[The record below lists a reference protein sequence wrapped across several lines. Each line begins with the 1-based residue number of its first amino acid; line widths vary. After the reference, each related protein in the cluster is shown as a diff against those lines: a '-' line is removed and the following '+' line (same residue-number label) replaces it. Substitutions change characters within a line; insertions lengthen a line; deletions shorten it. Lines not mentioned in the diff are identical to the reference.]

1 MLGKVHFNIWVN
13 YTSARDLTNYLSDN
27 IPNQIKKYKDD
38 EIRHCAHMQ
47 CHSFVGATHADPGR
61 PDFISNWPMVGLQS
75 PITSLLIQKT
85 PVLIDSLSRWCQ
97 GRFEKAEASNVLLC
111 PHQPFLLH
119 DEQLRNWGELDN
131 HAIKLHHKYAR
142 ICNFRSVRYFGVP
155 SLWYVQRAL
164 FNMSSIYIN
173 CSCRCNF
180 LLYRWDLVWS
190 LFMER
195 KILSRNGHL
204 LAKYI
209 RRPKKERRRWWTVV
223 TLELKRTETKQQ

>member
-75 PITSLLIQKT
+75 PITSLLIQKLQIWLTACPGDVRAGLKKQKPPMSFFVPTNHSYSMMSNSGIGGNLIIMPSNFTTNT
-85 PVLIDSLSRWCQ
+85 PEYAMTGLSVIFGFPWLWWCSIWAQYISSFHARVISCCTGGTWCEAYLWSERFSL
-97 GRFEKAEASNVLLC
+97 GA
-111 PHQPFLLH
+111 
-119 DEQLRNWGELDN
+119 
-131 HAIKLHHKYAR
+131 
-142 ICNFRSVRYFGVP
+142 
-155 SLWYVQRAL
+155 
-164 FNMSSIYIN
+164 
-173 CSCRCNF
+173 
-180 LLYRWDLVWS
+180 
-190 LFMER
+190 
-195 KILSRNGHL
+195 GHL

-209 RRPKKERRRWWTVV
+209 RRPKKDRRRWWTVV
-223 TLELKRTETKQQ
+223 TLVLKRTETKQQ